1 MIVQKIKLYNRK
13 MKFDFIEGGHP
24 SYLGELANISELTQ
38 FYYRAVCFSEFGRL
52 LGNGMIKIN
61 FITGINLLLILKR
74 LYKRS
79 VILDF

>member
-38 FYYRAVCFSEFGRL
+38 FYYQSFCLS
-52 LGNGMIKIN
+52 
-61 FITGINLLLILKR
+61 
-74 LYKRS
+74 
-79 VILDF
+79 D